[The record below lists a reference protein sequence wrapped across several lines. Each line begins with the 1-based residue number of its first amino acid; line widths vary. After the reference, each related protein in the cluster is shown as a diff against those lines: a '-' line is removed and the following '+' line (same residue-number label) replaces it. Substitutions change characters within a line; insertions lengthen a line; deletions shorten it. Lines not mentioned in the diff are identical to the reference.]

1 MRAKECA
8 SLSAAGT
15 IHFGELVARLMNAN
29 LERYHVDYSRM
40 KNTCYTPDG
49 GSCVE
54 PMEHDAA
61 SIGEESSA
69 AQVEAA
75 VRQAQHA
82 EIMYP
87 QFTRQPLAAGC
98 VGYFVQITGTCV

>member
-1 MRAKECA
+1 LRAKERA

-15 IHFGELVARLMNAN
+15 IHFGELVARLMNAG
-29 LERYHVDYSRM
+29 LERYQGDYSRM
-40 KNTCYTPDG
+40 MNTCYTPDG

-75 VRQAQHA
+75 VLGARHMPFAERQGGFGGLRDTSKADR
-82 EIMYP
+82 Y
-87 QFTRQPLAAGC
+87 
-98 VGYFVQITGTCV
+98 